1 MRKNIRY
8 IFLFAGILSLAFN
21 SCKKTFL
28 REELNNDPTTSINPD
43 PKIILP
49 TVLANL
55 AYVYGGDIARLDA
68 LITQQVAGGG
78 NQMLA
83 YDMYN
88 YSNADFDN
96 MWNSLYTTTLNNT
109 DKMEK
114 YCSELNYTQYV
125 GICKT
130 IKAFSY
136 SVLVDHFG
144 DIPFSE
150 ALMAP
155 EIFQPKFDQAQNVY
169 DGIFVL
175 LHQSDSLLNEPDA
188 LRMPGADDILFN
200 GRINN
205 WIKFNHALR
214 ARLYMHLKQYAQAQ
228 ASLVSANGIDV
239 KFKFE
244 SPASGPMRQFDDN
257 RFGDLVYMESYL
269 FSTMSNIGDSR
280 IYAYVDTSYNSLG
293 SVFYDAAAPIYFV
306 SAMEQKFMEAEILAR
321 DNDPTAATVLA
332 DAVQMSFD
340 FTGDTTGMAASM
352 AAYPYQ
358 DTDPLNDRLRAVMM
372 QKYFAMFLQPE
383 TFADWRRTGYPNIS
397 PNSGSNIPR
406 RFLYPTDETNTNSN
420 TPGGVTL
427 YTPRIFWDN

>member
-28 REELNNDPTTSINPD
+28 REELNNDPTALENPD
-43 PKIILP
+43 PKVILP
-49 TVLANL
+49 TTIANL
-55 AYVYGGDIARLDA
+55 AYYYGGDFARIDA

-83 YDMYN
+83 FDKYN
-88 YSNADFDN
+88 YTNADFDN
-96 MWNSLYTTTLNNT
+96 NWNAMYTTTLNNLN
-109 DKMEK
+109 KMKTYSNEK
-114 YCSELNYTQYV
+114 GWVQHE
-125 GICKT
+125 GIAK
-130 IKAFSY
+130 ILMAFSY
-136 SVLVDHFG
+136 SILVDHYG
-144 DIPFSE
+144 DLPFSE
-150 ALMAP
+150 ALQAP
-155 EIFQPKFDQAQNVY
+155 EILQPKFDNASSVY
-169 DGIFVL
+169 SSLHTMLNDGIVL
-175 LHQSDSLLNEPDA
+175 LNTSTSGRTVANEDVLFGGDLDS
-188 LRMPGADDILFN
+188 
-200 GRINN
+200 
-205 WIKFNHALR
+205 WIAFAHAVK
-214 ARLYMHLKQYAQAQ
+214 ARLYLHTKDY
-228 ASLVSANGIDV
+228 SLCKTELISANGIDV

-293 SVFYDAAAPIYFV
+293 SVFYDAAAPIYFI